1 MLPLPLAA
9 GMRSGHMFR
18 LTQACY
24 FSFYPYLFP
33 LDRGTSLE
41 GFRILV
47 PCQAGST
54 FPEAVFRCRG
64 SDFSLHL
71 QTMLHVFRNQE
82 LWMIQVRF

>member
-1 MLPLPLAA
+1 
-9 GMRSGHMFR
+9 MFH

-47 PCQAGST
+47 PCQTGSM
-54 FPEAVFRCRG
+54 FPEAVFG
-64 SDFSLHL
+64 VWL
-71 QTMLHVFRNQE
+71 QPAPADHVACF
-82 LWMIQVRF
+82 